1 MAQLFLELVAAGFL
15 AWLVFEIGRALWRRS
30 RAVAVKAER
39 AREAAA
45 KVEEALA
52 LPGATPERAVEVV
65 SASVIE
71 AQAAAQPCPICE
83 HGMRV
88 ESHTVDTTLAEEPL
102 RVVVLTCKRCGH
114 RRRWYARVRGAQAH

>member
-1 MAQLFLELVAAGFL
+1 MPGLLLELAAVGLL
-15 AWLVFEIGRALWRRS
+15 AWLAFEIVRAVWRRT
-30 RAVAVKAER
+30 REVAVKAGR

-52 LPGATPERAVEVV
+52 LPGATPDRAVEVT

-71 AQAAAQPCPICE
+71 AQAASQPCPVCDSA
-83 HGMRV
+83 MRV

-102 RVVVLTCKRCGH
+102 RVVTLACKRCGH
-114 RRRWYARVRGAQAH
+114 RRPWYARVRGAQAH